1 MTNEHESNR
10 PDQTPDEL
18 PDEERPAASLA
29 DDDDSQDERGR
40 IGYGRYERK
49 SSWMLGL
56 SLVLVLAAIGI
67 YTAIGSDDGD
77 GDDGNYGYARVG
89 EDAPDFTLQ
98 TFEGEP
104 FTLSDHRG
112 EVVVVNFWG
121 SWCEPCIREMPAFQ
135 EVYETSGD
143 DVAFV
148 GVGSELTEETS
159 LGYLAIEFA
168 EDAGVTFPIGL
179 DSEGGT
185 RAAGQITKDFNIVVY
200 PTTFVV
206 DPDGKIAGV
215 YPAEMHGED
224 LEKAIEDA
232 RDGAE

>member
-1 MTNEHESNR
+1 MTNEHDSNR

-40 IGYGRYERK
+40 IGYGPNERK

-135 EVYETSGD
+135 AVYEASGD

-148 GVGSELTEETS
+148 GVGSKRDSEEN
-159 LGYLAIEFA
+159 AVAFA
-168 EDAGVTFPIGL
+168 DDTGVTFPIGR

-185 RAAGQITKDFNIVVY
+185 RAAGQITKDYNIVVY
-200 PTTFVV
+200 PTTFIV
-206 DPDGKIAGV
+206 DPEGRIAGV
-215 YPAEMHGED
+215 FPKEVHGDE
-224 LEKAIEDA
+224 LEQAIEDA
-232 RDGAE
+232 RNGAE